1 MAVDFPDLE
10 FTTHNQE
17 AHKANTK
24 LASELKAS
32 IENKLIKI
40 GIWNFWNTP
49 NLANDSARTQWQY
62 MMKLPALSIAVASKQ
77 CKQGWMRSAQE
88 SAEKLSEEMQL
99 VTWRAAASRLFTVAD
114 PLSLAGE
121 GHQASL
127 QLPHEVT
134 QSNASSS
141 AVAVANPSGQALMCA
156 AVLAT
161 SVPLIEVRDEEM
173 DGKAASLSVYG
184 EPSTYIHTFCRHTV
198 YLSLVC
204 IYIYPISS
212 CAMQHKKTK
221 SFRGLEAV
229 SIRCVCRPTGSKPSS
244 SQA

>member
-1 MAVDFPDLE
+1 MAKWARGAEVNPPP
-10 FTTHNQE
+10 
-17 AHKANTK
+17 
-24 LASELKAS
+24 LA
-32 IENKLIKI
+32 
-40 GIWNFWNTP
+40 
-49 NLANDSARTQWQY
+49 DSAGDEVP
-62 MMKLPALSIAVASKQ
+62 LPSSTED
-77 CKQGWMRSAQE
+77 E
-88 SAEKLSEEMQL
+88 SSSEEMSLLSPIVQL
-99 VTWRAAASRLFTVAD
+99 VTLRAAA
-114 PLSLAGE
+114 LSLAGE

-204 IYIYPISS
+204 IYLMHHATQENQVVQRP
-212 CAMQHKKTK
+212 
-221 SFRGLEAV
+221 RGSEY
-229 SIRCVCRPTGSKPSS
+229 
-244 SQA
+244 

>member
-1 MAVDFPDLE
+1 M
-10 FTTHNQE
+10 
-17 AHKANTK
+17 
-24 LASELKAS
+24 
-32 IENKLIKI
+32 
-40 GIWNFWNTP
+40 
-49 NLANDSARTQWQY
+49 
-62 MMKLPALSIAVASKQ
+62 
-77 CKQGWMRSAQE
+77 
-88 SAEKLSEEMQL
+88 
-99 VTWRAAASRLFTVAD
+99 TWRAAASRLFTVAD

-204 IYIYPISS
+204 IYIPHILMRH
-212 CAMQHKKTK
+212 ATQENQVVQRP
-221 SFRGLEAV
+221 RGSEY
-229 SIRCVCRPTGSKPSS
+229 
-244 SQA
+244 

>member
-1 MAVDFPDLE
+1 MESAGTPTELPSPTPLAAEAWPATAAAAAGMAGGAGIAGRGCRHPCSNPRAVLAVDFPDLE

-17 AHKANTK
+17 AHEANTK

-32 IENKLIKI
+32 IENKLIEI

-134 QSNASSS
+134 QSNASCS

-173 DGKAASLSVYG
+173 DGKAACN
-184 EPSTYIHTFCRHTV
+184 TR
-198 YLSLVC
+198 
-204 IYIYPISS
+204 
-212 CAMQHKKTK
+212 
-221 SFRGLEAV
+221 
-229 SIRCVCRPTGSKPSS
+229 KPSRS
-244 SQA
+244 EA

>member
-1 MAVDFPDLE
+1 MFIHTYLHIY
-10 FTTHNQE
+10 THSVGSANSV
-17 AHKANTK
+17 ANKAYARGLRSSAASF
-24 LASELKAS
+24 LAQFL
-32 IENKLIKI
+32 L
-40 GIWNFWNTP
+40 
-49 NLANDSARTQWQY
+49 
-62 MMKLPALSIAVASKQ
+62 
-77 CKQGWMRSAQE
+77 AQE
-88 SAEKLSEEMQL
+88 LFPATEATDLLEETQEFGATGLLPFFPAWRSVPQHNFGSEIREIPSVGALRDYCMEQSN
-99 VTWRAAASRLFTVAD
+99 ASYRM
-114 PLSLAGE
+114 E
-121 GHQASL
+121 
-127 QLPHEVT
+127 

-184 EPSTYIHTFCRHTV
+184 EPSTETSTYIHTFCRHTV

-212 CAMQHKKTK
+212 CTMQHKKTK
-221 SFRGLEAV
+221 SIRGLVAV

>member
-32 IENKLIKI
+32 IENKLIEI

-62 MMKLPALSIAVASKQ
+62 MMKLPALSRCRCLQAMQARLDAMEIPEGLQNRCSDPHA
-77 CKQGWMRSAQE
+77 AQE
-88 SAEKLSEEMQL
+88 SANTFRKAAEKLSEEMQL

-173 DGKAASLSVYG
+173 DGKAACN
-184 EPSTYIHTFCRHTV
+184 TR
-198 YLSLVC
+198 
-204 IYIYPISS
+204 
-212 CAMQHKKTK
+212 
-221 SFRGLEAV
+221 
-229 SIRCVCRPTGSKPSS
+229 KPSRS
-244 SQA
+244 EA